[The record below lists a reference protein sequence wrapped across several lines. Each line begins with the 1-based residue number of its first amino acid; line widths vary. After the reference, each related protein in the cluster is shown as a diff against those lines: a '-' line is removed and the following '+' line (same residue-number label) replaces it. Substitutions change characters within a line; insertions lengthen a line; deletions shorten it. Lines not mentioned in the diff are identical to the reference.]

1 MQLELSLTNY
11 LKDLHTTLKAM
22 IQTLAAVEKVKK
34 YDILMS
40 FSNHFSLTSMEN
52 VLRSRKDVKED
63 L

>member
-52 VLRSRKDVKED
+52 ILRSRKDVKED